1 MATSFD
7 MIKDSA
13 LIIIRDYKLDKLYL
27 SNQEQFQQYTDGIL
41 IKAIPKFTECIH
53 PLEYNLADRTFIADL
68 TIYEQSILADW
79 FVYIWLE
86 TQINDVTQF
95 QLHLT
100 NTDFKHYAEANNL
113 QQKSEYLDRIREK
126 IKQDSLEYQL
136 KYVSEFDYFKEFVL

>member
-7 MIKDSA
+7 SIKDSA

-27 SNQEQFQQYTDGIL
+27 SNQAKFQEYTDGIL
-41 IKAIPKFTECIH
+41 IKAIPKFTECVH
-53 PLEYNLADRTFIADL
+53 SLDYVLADRQFVGDL
-68 TIYEQSILADW
+68 TIQEQSILSDW
-79 FVYIWLE
+79 FVYVWLE

-126 IKQDSLEYQL
+126 VKQDSLDYQI
-136 KYVSEFDYFKEFVL
+136 KYSQEIYKEFVW